1 MNYSAALPHLCGIT
15 VCMFG
20 LASLSCE
27 EKLPVYVAPA
37 NILSLR
43 VSKVEQL
50 SDRQAPPGHQ
60 AVHIQLVGE
69 NIFDEVFQDSVDIKG
84 SMRIWWKRKP
94 NRYRTLFLTLKDFTS
109 RQLIHNGRMLLL
121 PRQQFTLD
129 IVWNLKTDDSTY
141 CASVNEMNYA
151 YPDERICDYNI
162 ICSDPEGFVVESSL
176 NVYDRLGYITAEPKE
191 FSVVGHLCDQAGKG
205 PVCQIA
211 APSKRTR
218 AV

>member
-1 MNYSAALPHLCGIT
+1 MNYSPVMHRLCVIVACVLVLAAL
-15 VCMFG
+15 
-20 LASLSCE
+20 SCQ
-27 EKLPVYVAPA
+27 EKLPVYAVPT

-50 SDRQAPPGHQ
+50 SDRQAPPGRQ

-69 NIFDEVFQDSVDIKG
+69 NIFDEVFQDSIDIKG

-94 NRYRTLFLTLKDFTS
+94 ELFRTIYLSLKDFTS
-109 RQLIHNGRMLLL
+109 RELIHNGRMLLL
-121 PRQQFTLD
+121 PGQQFTVD
-129 IVWNLKTDDSTY
+129 VIWNLKTDDSTY
-141 CASVNEMNYA
+141 LASTEEMNYA

-176 NVYDRLGYITAEPKE
+176 NVYDRLGYIIAEPKE

-205 PVCQIA
+205 PVCQIKKLFQKA
-211 APSKRTR
+211 L